1 MTVRTRIQPRP
12 IHHVGEASP
21 SILAVSDLTV
31 RFPQRYGDVA
41 VLDGVSLSIGPGESL
56 AIVGESGCGKSLLG
70 LAAANMLPPTAQV
83 GGQVH
88 FRGRDLYR
96 LRGRERRAVR
106 GAGIGIVYQ
115 DALTSLNPGMSIGA
129 QLRQVCR
136 LGSPYTPSD
145 LLDAVGLPDARI
157 LKAKPYQL
165 SGGQRQRVLIA
176 LALAREP
183 ALLIADEPTTALDV
197 TVEAK
202 IIELLQRLQ
211 AELDFALLFI
221 SHDLAIVSQ
230 LCHQVAVMYGG
241 QLVETGPT
249 PQILAN
255 PRHPYTAGLLAASSS
270 LDEGHGTLS
279 TIPGFVHPPTEFPS
293 GCRFRDRCAHA
304 EDDCAVRPV
313 LSSADARR
321 LACHHP
327 LDAQGGGLR

>member
-1 MTVRTRIQPRP
+1 MTVSTRIQPHR
-12 IHHVGEASP
+12 VDDGGGAST
-21 SILAVSDLTV
+21 STLAISDLTV
-31 RFPQRYGDVA
+31 RFPKRYGDVA
-41 VLDGVSLSIGPGESL
+41 VLDGVGLSIGPGESL

-70 LAAANMLPPTAQV
+70 LAAANMLPPTAEV
-83 GGQVH
+83 GGQIH

-129 QLRQVCR
+129 QLRQVFR

-183 ALLIADEPTTALDV
+183 DLLIADEPTTALDV

-249 PQILAN
+249 AEILTN

-270 LDEGHGTLS
+270 LDEGHGTLA

-293 GCRFRDRCAHA
+293 GCRFRDRCSHA
-304 EDDCAVRPV
+304 QDDCAARPV
-313 LSSADARR
+313 LTDGPRR

-327 LDAQGGGLR
+327 LTSTDGGPR

>member
-1 MTVRTRIQPRP
+1 MSLSVNMQRRP
-12 IHHVGEASP
+12 GSRSDSDRGVP
-21 SILAVSDLTV
+21 ILGISNLTV
-31 RFPQRYGDVA
+31 RFPKRYGDVA
-41 VLDGVSLSIGPGESL
+41 VLDRVGLSIGPGESL

-70 LAAANMLPPTAQV
+70 LAAANMLPPTAEV
-83 GGQVH
+83 GGEVL
-88 FRGRDLYR
+88 FRGRDLYA
-96 LRGRERRAVR
+96 LRGRARRAVR

-183 ALLIADEPTTALDV
+183 DLLIADEPTTALDV
-197 TVEAK
+197 TVESK

-211 AELDFALLFI
+211 AERDFALLFI
-221 SHDLAIVSQ
+221 SHDLAIVAR
-230 LCHQVAVMYGG
+230 LCQRVAVMYGG

-249 PQILAN
+249 AEVLAN
-255 PRHPYTAGLLAASSS
+255 PRHPYTAGLLAASTS
-270 LDEGHGTLS
+270 LDEGHGTLA

-293 GCRFRDRCAHA
+293 GCRFRDRCAYA
-304 EDDCAVRPV
+304 QDDCAVRPA
-313 LSSADARR
+313 LTTGTRR

-327 LDAQGGGLR
+327 VGSMDGDR

>member
-1 MTVRTRIQPRP
+1 MTVSTRIQP
-12 IHHVGEASP
+12 HHVDDGGGAST
-21 SILAVSDLTV
+21 STLAISDLTV

-41 VLDGVSLSIGPGESL
+41 VLDGVGLSIGPGESL

-70 LAAANMLPPTAQV
+70 LAAANMLPPTAEV
-83 GGQVH
+83 GGQVL
-88 FRGRDLYR
+88 FQGRDLYR

-136 LGSPYTPSD
+136 LGSPYTPSE

-183 ALLIADEPTTALDV
+183 KLLIADEPTTALDV

-230 LCHQVAVMYGG
+230 LCHRVAVMYGG

-249 PQILAN
+249 DEILAS
-255 PRHPYTAGLLAASSS
+255 PHHPYTAGLLAASSS
-270 LDEGHGTLS
+270 LDEGHATLA

-293 GCRFRDRCAHA
+293 GCRFRDRCSHA
-304 EDDCAVRPV
+304 QDDCAVRPV
-313 LSSADARR
+313 LTDGPRR

-327 LDAQGGGLR
+327 LTHQVGGAR